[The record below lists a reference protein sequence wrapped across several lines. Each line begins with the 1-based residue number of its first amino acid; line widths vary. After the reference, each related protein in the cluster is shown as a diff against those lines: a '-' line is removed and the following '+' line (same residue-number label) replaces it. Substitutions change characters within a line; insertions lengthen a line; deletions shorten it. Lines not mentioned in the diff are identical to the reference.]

1 MPPTITGIKPTGLP
15 HLGNYLG
22 MIRPA
27 LDLARTGDALCFIAG
42 YHALTTLP
50 PPDSV
55 RASALDLAAT
65 LIADILIHLAVGSDQ
80 RQHAE
85 IARDLAGSFNRVYG
99 PVLVV
104 PEPAVDERVMTIP
117 GIDGR
122 KMSKSYGKSDP
133 ALGHPR

>member
-55 RASALDLAAT
+55 RQRPCERPGPGRNLDRGHSHPPGRAGA
-65 LIADILIHLAVGSDQ
+65 G
-80 RQHAE
+80 RQ
-85 IARDLAGSFNRVYG
+85 
-99 PVLVV
+99 
-104 PEPAVDERVMTIP
+104 
-117 GIDGR
+117 
-122 KMSKSYGKSDP
+122 
-133 ALGHPR
+133 

>member
-65 LIADILIHLAVGSDQ
+65 LIADILIHLAGRVPVGSDQ
-80 RQHAE
+80 RHMQRSPGTWPGASTGCT
-85 IARDLAGSFNRVYG
+85 ARCSWCPSRPWTSGS
-99 PVLVV
+99 
-104 PEPAVDERVMTIP
+104 
-117 GIDGR
+117 
-122 KMSKSYGKSDP
+122 
-133 ALGHPR
+133 